1 MIQFYNATLSI
12 NDRLILKHLTFQ
24 IGKGE
29 FVYLIGPS
37 GAGKSTILRLIHF
50 STLPDSGTVLVNQ
63 FSSAKIKRRKIPFLR
78 RGIGFIFQD
87 FKLLPDRNVFDNV
100 AFTLRVINAPAAE
113 ISKKVLRVI
122 TEMGLGHKRNAYPME
137 LSGGEQQKVAI
148 ARAIVN
154 EPFVLLADEP
164 TGNLDPKSAAEI
176 LKILETINVRGTAVL
191 MATHN
196 YALIKEFTHRTLSLE
211 NGELKKN
218 EPLF

>member
-1 MIQFYNATLSI
+1 MIQFFNVTFSK
-12 NDRLILKHLTFQ
+12 NHRQILNHITFQ

-29 FVYLIGPS
+29 FVYLIGPT

-50 STLPDSGTVLVNQ
+50 SELPNSGTVLVNQ
-63 FSSAKIKRRKIPFLR
+63 FSSAKIKRRKIPYVR

-100 AFTLRVINAPAAE
+100 AFALRVIGAPSSD
-113 ISKKVLRVI
+113 ISKKVLRVLA
-122 TEMGLGHKRNAYPME
+122 EVGLGHKRNSFPME

-154 EPFVLLADEP
+154 EPFILLADEP
-164 TGNLDPKSAAEI
+164 TGNLDPGSAGEI
-176 LKILETINVRGTAVL
+176 LKILESINIRGTAVL

-196 YALIKEFTHRTLSLE
+196 YALIKEYPHRTLTIE
-211 NGELKKN
+211 NGEMKKN
-218 EPLF
+218 EPVF